1 MPKRTNP
8 HDVMVGDTVRIQPYR
23 TATMSG
29 VWVDG
34 VKSGMEGMVM
44 RLISGDSWIDQPTHA
59 AIRVLL
65 DNGQHAIVV
74 KHELQFLDLVQKG
87 DGTFEI
93 GRTQPFSG
101 AELRN
106 QRLQAWEQR
115 LAKVDT
121 RYQGTSNAATFL
133 AILYLSQAAATYQ
146 EVRALRRAD
155 GSIHPHRL
163 QKLFYRHRLT
173 IDAWA
178 LAPALSVPGEFQRWA
193 HRWRQRVNWQEV
205 ADHFQERR

>member
-1 MPKRTNP
+1 MPSRPNP
-8 HDVMVGDTVRIQPYR
+8 HNVMVGDTVRIQPYR

-29 VWVDG
+29 VRVPG
-34 VKSGMEGMVM
+34 YKSGMAGMVM
-44 RLISGDSWIDQPTHA
+44 RLFLGDSWIDQPTHA
-59 AIRVLL
+59 VIRVLL

-121 RYQGTSNAATFL
+121 RFHGASNAATFL
-133 AILYLSQAAATYQ
+133 AILYLSQAAATIQ
-146 EVRALRRAD
+146 AVRALRRAD
-155 GSIHPHRL
+155 GRIHPDRL
-163 QKLFYRHRLT
+163 QKLFYRHRLE
-173 IDAWA
+173 IDPWA
-178 LAPALSVPGEFQRWA
+178 LAPALSVPGEFQHWA

-205 ADHFQERR
+205 ANYFGERR